1 MANPADD
8 LANAVLAFIESGQTD
23 KYGLATAYSW
33 YKKQCGEE
41 VDFMALVKESENG

>member
-8 LANAVLAFIESGQTD
+8 LANAVRAFIESGQID

-33 YKKQCGEE
+33 YMKQCGEE
-41 VDFMALVKESENG
+41 VDFMTLIKESEDG